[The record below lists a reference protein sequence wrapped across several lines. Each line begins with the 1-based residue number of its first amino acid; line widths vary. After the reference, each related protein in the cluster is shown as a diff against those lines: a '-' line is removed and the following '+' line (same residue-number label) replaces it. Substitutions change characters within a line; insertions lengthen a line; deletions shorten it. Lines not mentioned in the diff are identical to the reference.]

1 MKKYKTLNERLYES
15 NDESEERI
23 DEDSIYTYLPNGQ
36 IDCGFTM
43 EDIFEY
49 MDTGID
55 KKNIISKNDNII
67 IEVFENLIRIIR
79 REGI

>member
-1 MKKYKTLNERLYES
+1 MKKYKTLNERLY
-15 NDESEERI
+15 ESEERI

-49 MDTGID
+49 MNTGID